1 MQQQIICYL
10 FPFKA
15 YFYRPGFYFIFHYA
29 SGQNR
34 EKIGNAQTRGRSF

>member
-15 YFYRPGFYFIFHYA
+15 YFYRPGFYFILFFIMPVDKI
-29 SGQNR
+29 
-34 EKIGNAQTRGRSF
+34 EKK